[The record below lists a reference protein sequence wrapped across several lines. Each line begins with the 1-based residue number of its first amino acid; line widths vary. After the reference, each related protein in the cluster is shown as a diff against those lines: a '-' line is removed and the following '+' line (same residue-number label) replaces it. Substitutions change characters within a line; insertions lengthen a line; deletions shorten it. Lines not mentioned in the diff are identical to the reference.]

1 MIKPWG
7 LRHEAGIKSI
17 LYDKVFAPDDLWV
30 KKLHTAT
37 SLVSALL
44 LTLQLNP
51 TLRRKQ
57 LALHRLLGKVFL
69 LLAILQYPFLWYM
82 VCHMKL
88 AVTVA
93 LLDAPVVA
101 CLPVFAFI
109 GYKKIKAKDVAGH
122 RAHMIMLSCCYF
134 FFGVT
139 RLCAVACLLCHALL
153 GSMLG
158 TGGQKFS
165 DITPDGFPDAVYGPA
180 TGLAAWF
187 TFGIGTYNAWFSQKA
202 VAMFKAQSL
211 NGSHSAVAE
220 ANGMT
225 LKAE

>member
-1 MIKPWG
+1 MGRDPAMGVLSNVGLGLLCFWAVKSFNVYWFTSQDEQYEDFASVMIKPWG

-122 RAHMIMLSCCYF
+122 R
-134 FFGVT
+134 
-139 RLCAVACLLCHALL
+139 
-153 GSMLG
+153 
-158 TGGQKFS
+158 
-165 DITPDGFPDAVYGPA
+165 
-180 TGLAAWF
+180 
-187 TFGIGTYNAWFSQKA
+187 
-202 VAMFKAQSL
+202 
-211 NGSHSAVAE
+211 
-220 ANGMT
+220 
-225 LKAE
+225 